1 MPEPSP
7 IHYAQRA
14 IISPSISSAASR
26 SDEAEAERRRE
37 LSPSPEVD
45 LSSPEFEDED
55 MTVPGS
61 ATSSFTT
68 RRPAGSR
75 NHRASSPPLEKDEKE
90 FTQTARGMQK
100 RQLSRDDTQMTG
112 VPSQLDGHPAKSNE
126 TEIFFPDGRNLTV
139 AQTAVF
145 LSSPAMKPSVSLHTM
160 KRGFEE
166 SIDLWSHV
174 ESGMDWDTRSPEHVD
189 LSELDDLLFDY

>member
-45 LSSPEFEDED
+45 LSSPEFDDED
-55 MTVPGS
+55 MSVPGS
-61 ATSSFTT
+61 ATASFGS
-68 RRPAGSR
+68 RRPANSR

-100 RQLSRDDTQMTG
+100 RKLSKDDTPMTG
-112 VPSQLDGHPAKSNE
+112 IPSQLDGQPTKSNDN
-126 TEIFFPDGRNLTV
+126 EIFFPDGRNLTV

-145 LSSPAMKPSVSLHTM
+145 LSSPAIKPSSSLST

-166 SIDLWSHV
+166 SLDLWTSV
-174 ESGMDWDTRSPEHVD
+174 ESSMDWDTRSPEHVD
-189 LSELDDLLFDY
+189 LSELDDLMFDY